1 MDILEVGEISRDK
14 RRVDL
19 ELGSTSLK
27 KNYTDQVLPDS
38 YIVVTSA
45 VADQWFYMT
54 TDFKQDE

>member
-45 VADQWFYMT
+45 VADQ
-54 TDFKQDE
+54 